1 MYQSPLSGV
10 HSDRCTWDRC
20 SRLPPRTGH
29 IGVWPVVLA
38 VRHRA
43 GAHQG
48 DAAGLPNPMA
58 GENSVRPPTQGV
70 LVP

>member
-1 MYQSPLSGV
+1 MIAALGIDAPDY
-10 HSDRCTWDRC
+10 
-20 SRLPPRTGH
+20 PRA
-29 IGVWPVVLA
+29 LA
-38 VRHRA
+38 ISAFGQWSLRSVTRA
-43 GAHQG
+43 VAHQG